1 MSVHR
6 SDWVDYAKGLGIILV
21 VYAHVVRGLV
31 SAGFD
36 VPSVLSLVVDSIVYS
51 FHMPLF
57 FFLSGLFFI
66 DSLNR
71 RSLGGMLFSKIDT
84 IIYPYIVWSLL
95 QGGMEVILSTYTNG
109 HVTFAEVLTL
119 WEPRAQ
125 FWFLYALFLIFLVWS
140 VIYAY
145 LSSKYTILI
154 FSFASF
160 LYLVQ
165 SWFDGVYWLSVLVKN
180 SVFFMF
186 GVFFRE
192 YNLYQYLSSRIGL
205 VYLTLAFVSGQY
217 LFHFHY
223 GYTYADKGIFLLVLA
238 LVSISFTISFL
249 TRFPSRLLAYIG
261 GASMAIYL
269 MHILAGSG
277 VRVILNKLFIVDELI
292 VHIVVGT
299 LAGVILPLIALK
311 LIGIL
316 KIPYVFSAPIGSGT
330 VKLLSKI
337 RK

>member
-1 MSVHR
+1 MSVDR

-36 VPSVLSLVVDSIVYS
+36 VPSVLSSVVDSIVYS

-66 DSLNR
+66 DSLKR
-71 RSLGGMLFSKIDT
+71 RSLDGMLFSKLDT
-84 IIYPYIVWSLL
+84 IIYPYIVWSLF
-95 QGGMEVILSTYTNG
+95 QGGIEVILSTYTNG

-186 GVFFRE
+186 GVVFRE
-192 YNLYQYLSSRIGL
+192 YNLYQYLSSRVGL
-205 VYLTLAFVSGQY
+205 VCLTLAFVSGQY

-223 GYTYADKGIFLLVLA
+223 GYTHTDKGISLLVLA
-238 LVSISFTISFL
+238 LVSISFTVSFL
-249 TRFPSRLLAYIG
+249 IRFRSRLLAYIG

-277 VRVILNKLFIVDELI
+277 VRVILNKFFIVDELS

-299 LAGVILPLIALK
+299 LAGIILPLIALK
-311 LIGIL
+311 VIGFL
-316 KIPYVFSAPIGSGT
+316 KIPY
-330 VKLLSKI
+330 
-337 RK
+337 